1 MAKTLTHTHHLP
13 PCQTSHNLSDFL
25 AKYEWSLFV
34 LKILKVTN
42 KHFLLLFSYYLFSF
56 SSPPSSSLTFSLSS
70 SSTFNCLLLRLFFVF
85 FFVFFFFFLRGVRSI
100 QLPPRSLP
108 FLPPLSISIFLS
120 KRLILF

>member
-42 KHFLLLFSYYLFSF
+42 KHFLLLLLFSNYLFSF

-70 SSTFNCLLLRLFFVF
+70 SSSFNCLLLRLSSSSSSYSSSSFCVG
-85 FFVFFFFFLRGVRSI
+85 LDLYSY
-100 QLPPRSLP
+100 PPRSLP
-108 FLPPLSISIFLS
+108 FLPLSLSLSFFL
-120 KRLILF
+120 KD

>member
-42 KHFLLLFSYYLFSF
+42 KHFLLLLLFSNYLFSF
-56 SSPPSSSLTFSLSS
+56 SSPPSSSFTFSLSS

-100 QLPPRSLP
+100 QLPPSLSA
-108 FLPPLSISIFLS
+108 LSPPSLYLYISF
-120 KRLILF
+120 